1 MASLKDSFSKGLTT
15 INLKTSNFM
24 EENKIKS
31 YISTLDEEKNN
42 ALMQIAQTIYTQWKA
57 GNVDVSAVETL
68 LQTVKAKEEEIAN
81 QKEKIVQ
88 LQVQEEQ
95 ILGKKPAQEAE
106 TTRFCPVCG
115 AQNNAKFKFC
125 YKCGK
130 PLE

>member
-1 MASLKDSFSKGLTT
+1 MAGLKDSFSKGLTT

-31 YISTLDEEKNN
+31 YISTLEDEKNA
-42 ALMQIAQTIYTQWKA
+42 ALMQIATTVYAQWTE
-57 GNVDVSAVETL
+57 GNVDLSAVETAL
-68 LQTVKAKEEEIAN
+68 ETVKAKDAEIAN

-88 LQVQEEQ
+88 LQREEEQ
-95 ILGKKPAQEAE
+95 ILGKKAEPETETIIHCPA
-106 TTRFCPVCG
+106 CG

-130 PLE
+130 PLG